1 MKKLRTIL
9 TMLLVAIVAGSSMA
23 QTSQEYSVDEI
34 ANFQTD
40 LAAGTYDVYILTT
53 SGGVYD
59 LTSYVTITT
68 DVVIKAAEG
77 LAERPVIQRTNN
89 TSNGAGIF
97 RSQNETVNIG
107 LEGLI
112 FDGTVT
118 DDTKVV
124 AFRTEE
130 TAHFSVNDCVFR
142 NFTDANGVFRLQG
155 AESSIDV
162 RNSVFHDITQR
173 VIHPWEVNITYG
185 HINIDNCLFYDID
198 GPVLWFRSTGGGA
211 NLAQGTT
218 LTVNHSTFHNIN
230 TNFDGV
236 FRGRDNNTGE
246 TLILNSV
253 FTDIADTRPLTRG
266 FNNTLVDYSYYG
278 DNAPQEEDNATVT
291 NIFTTTPEYVD
302 ADALNFEITEP
313 DDFIA
318 GSGDVAG
325 VVWYYPP
332 RILPDLLAE
341 GLEQVRVVFS
351 RPIDQATAEEA
362 TNYELSG
369 SFGLTGNPTDATLD
383 NNNEVLLSVGDL
395 TALDMGETI
404 IVTVTGVEDT
414 YGIVIADNNVG
425 TFTKSGYPVTFTVN
439 ADHDGTTQPIEGAE
453 ITITG
458 VAGSLI
464 TDEDGVAVIVLENG
478 TYTYSVDAV
487 DYFPLEDLTFEV
499 DDDDLDVSVTM
510 LPIPEPT
517 LTMASQEV
525 TNRPGQT
532 VSGSSDKTGF
542 IVIVHEDAPQS
553 TLAEIMA
560 AIDADMAASA
570 DVETPNEDV
579 DISTGGLEPGVYNG
593 YAVDQNDVISD
604 PIMAVVTV
612 IDFQSSEYTVDEI
625 ARLQTDLAAGTYE
638 EYILTT
644 SGGVYDLTSYITI
657 TSDVMIKGAEDLA
670 EKPVIQ
676 RTNNTSG
683 GAGIFRTQTTPVNIG
698 LEGLIFDGTV
708 DPTDENSRAVVAFRA
723 EATTHFDVNHCVF
736 RNFTETTG
744 VLRLHGENST
754 VDVRNSIFH
763 DNTERMVHYWQI
775 DVTYGDVNIDNCLFY
790 NINGSIVFT
799 RTSGGV
805 PAVGGSVTIN
815 HSTFHN
821 VSPGG
826 DGIVR
831 GRNSATGETL
841 ILNSVFTNINAPI
854 SNQQPNVTVDYC
866 YVGGLDPEP
875 AGTNLF
881 TISPVYEDTDAFN
894 FAITNED
901 DFIAGTG
908 DVAGVVWY
916 YAPRVHPDLLVEN
929 DEQVRLTFS
938 RPVVEATA
946 EIATNYELSGT
957 FGLTGNPTA
966 VSVISD
972 REVLLTVGDISAVP
986 EDETIIVTA
995 TGVEDTY
1002 GMELGPNNVATYTST
1017 IVIIPDEYLVTFTVT
1032 FDDDGSLEP
1041 LENAMIAITG
1051 VDVTLMTDADGV
1063 ATIELENGTYTY
1075 SVAATGYVSVEDA
1088 TFVVEDGPV
1097 DVDVTLEL
1105 IPIPDEPTLTM
1116 MPQEVSNRE
1125 GQVVTG
1131 SSDKVGFIAIVRQDA
1146 PQADLAEILA
1156 AIESDSGASADAPVA
1171 GETVSISTAGLQPG
1185 IYNGYAVDEDDV
1197 ISEPLMAVV
1206 TVNDPHSRE
1215 YPVEQIAQ
1223 LQTDL
1228 ATGAY
1233 DEYILT
1239 TSGGVYDLTSQIT
1252 ITSDAAIKAAEG
1264 LAEKPVIQ
1272 RSGNTSGSQGI
1283 FRIQVNTV
1291 NIVLEGLI
1299 LDGTFSEPGTAS
1311 PMGFRAESTTHF
1323 TVNDCVFRNFDNSN
1337 GVFRLDVGGSS
1348 IDVKNSV
1355 FHDCKERV
1363 IHLYTPDELYG
1374 DVNIDNCVFYNIDG
1388 TVVFYRSSSGVTA
1401 IGTNLRVNHS
1411 TFHNIKIA
1419 NANDGVMRGRDNNTG
1434 ETLILNSVFTEI
1446 EDNWPIIRGFVN
1458 NPVVDYCYFGTNSP
1472 HTGGGPIVTN
1482 TFTTPPVYED
1492 PENGIFRITNADDF
1506 LVASGDIAGVVWY
1519 YAPRVNPDL
1528 LIENDTHVKVV
1539 FNRPVEVTS
1548 AENITNYELGG
1559 TFGLTGNPTS
1569 AQLVNEREV
1578 LLAVSDISAI
1588 ADGQTI
1594 IVTVTNVE
1602 DTFGMVVEDNNEAT
1616 YEEITVVIDP
1626 EVFLA
1631 DQTVT
1636 NADGQFVL
1644 VQSSLAEGHVYIVL
1658 EGEPQATKE
1667 ELDAAVAA
1675 GKGASAG
1682 VTAAMVDITISTFNL
1697 HPGTYFAYS
1706 LDAEGNISAP
1716 GANTITVEQFDTST
1730 GDVMAEQ
1737 ISIFSNQNTL
1747 YVKAPISLHGVG
1759 FEVFDITGRK
1769 IHAGILDGNNQ
1780 VETVKSGIYI
1790 VRLLN
1795 DQHKPVKIMVGW

>member
-1 MKKLRTIL
+1 
-9 TMLLVAIVAGSSMA
+9 MLLITIVVSSSMA
-23 QTSQEYSVDEI
+23 QTSQEYTVDEV
-34 ANFQTD
+34 AGFQTD

-53 SGGVYD
+53 PGGVYD
-59 LTSYVTITT
+59 LTSLVTITS
-68 DVVIKAAEG
+68 DVVIKAAED
-77 LAERPVIQRTNN
+77 LAEKPVIMRTNS
-89 TSNGAGIF
+89 TGVGAGVL
-97 RSQNETVNIG
+97 RTQTNTVNIG

-118 DDTKVV
+118 GDDKVV
-124 AFRTEE
+124 AFRAES

-162 RNSVFHDITQR
+162 RNSVFHDNSQR
-173 VIHPWEVNITYG
+173 MIHPWEVNVSYG

-198 GPVLWFRSTGGGA
+198 GPVVWFRSTGGGA

-236 FRGRDNNTGE
+236 FRGRENNTGE

-253 FTDIADTRPLTRG
+253 FTEIADTRPITRG

-325 VVWYYPP
+325 GVWYYPP
-332 RILPDLLAE
+332 RILPDLLSE

-351 RPIDQATAEEA
+351 RPVDQATAEDA

-395 TALDMGETI
+395 TAMDMGETI

-414 YGIVIADNNVG
+414 YGIVIADNNVA
-425 TFTKSGYPVTFTVN
+425 TFTKSGYPVTFTVK

-499 DDDDLDVSVTM
+499 DDDALDVPVTM

-517 LTMASQEV
+517 LTMAPQEV

-532 VSGSSDKTGF
+532 VAGSSDKTGF

-570 DVETPNEDV
+570 DVETPSEDV
-579 DISTGGLEPGVYNG
+579 DISTEGLEPGVYNG

-644 SGGVYDLTSYITI
+644 SGGVYDLTTYLNLNGSRTI
-657 TSDVMIKGAEDLA
+657 RGAEGLA
-670 EKPVIQ
+670 EKPVIS
-676 RTNNTSG
+676 RTNNTNTFAAIILVTG
-683 GAGIFRTQTTPVNIG
+683 DNATIT
-698 LEGLIFDGTV
+698 LENLIFDGTV
-708 DPTDENSRAVVAFRA
+708 TSDDPAHTIAGIRANSTVHV
-723 EATTHFDVNHCVF
+723 DVDNCVF
-736 RNFTETTG
+736 RNIANINGAF
-744 VLRLHGENST
+744 RLQGAGTT
-754 VDVRNSIFH
+754 VDVRNSVFH
-763 DNTERMVHYWQI
+763 DILDRIIHLFSPNEV
-775 DVTYGDVNIDNCLFY
+775 YGHVNIDNCVFY
-790 NINGSIVFT
+790 NLS
-799 RTSGGV
+799 
-805 PAVGGSVTIN
+805 GSVVYSRITGGESAIQSSLTVN

-821 VSPGG
+821 ITPGG
-826 DGIVR
+826 DGVFR
-831 GRNSATGETL
+831 GRDNVVGETH
-841 ILNSVFTNINAPI
+841 ILNSVFTGIDAALTNGI
-854 SNQQPNVTVDYC
+854 SNVTLDYS
-866 YVGGLDPEP
+866 YVATLNPVPE
-875 AGTNLF
+875 GNNLF
-881 TISPVYEDTDAFN
+881 TTAPVYEDADNFN
-894 FAITNED
+894 FKITNED
-901 DFIAGTG
+901 DFIVGGG

-916 YAPRVHPDLLVEN
+916 YPPRVHPDLLVEN
-929 DEQVRLTFS
+929 DNQVKLTFS

-946 EIATNYELSGT
+946 EIATHYALSGT

-966 VSVISD
+966 ATMISD
-972 REVLLTVGDISAVP
+972 REVLLSVDEDVSEVP
-986 EDETIIVTA
+986 EDETIIVTV
-995 TGVEDTY
+995 TGVEDTF
-1002 GMELGPNNVATYTST
+1002 GMEIGPNNVATYTST
-1017 IVIIPDEYLVTFTVT
+1017 IIIIPEEYLVTFTVT
-1032 FDDDGSLEP
+1032 FDDDGTPTPIEGA
-1041 LENAMIAITG
+1041 EITIT
-1051 VDVTLMTDADGV
+1051 DVEGTLTTDAGGL

-1075 SVAATGYVSVEDA
+1075 SVATTGYVSVVDA
-1088 TFVVEDGPV
+1088 TFVVEDSPV

-1116 MPQEVSNRE
+1116 EPQDVSNRE

-1156 AIESDSGASADAPVA
+1156 AIETDQGASAVAPVA

-1197 ISEPLMAVV
+1197 ISEPVMGVV

-1233 DEYILT
+1233 DVYILS
-1239 TSGGVYDLTSQIT
+1239 TSGGVYDLTSQVT
-1252 ITSDAAIKAAEG
+1252 ITSDAVIKAAEG

-1363 IHLYTPDELYG
+1363 IHLYTPDEVYG
-1374 DVNIDNCVFYNIDG
+1374 DVNIDNSLFYNING

-1411 TFHNIKIA
+1411 TFHDIKIA
-1419 NANDGVMRGRDNNTG
+1419 NPNDGVIRGRDNNTG

-1492 PENGIFRITNADDF
+1492 AENAIFRITNADDF

-1519 YAPRVNPDL
+1519 YPPRVNPDL
-1528 LIENDTHVKVV
+1528 LIENDTHLKVV

-1548 AENITNYELGG
+1548 AENTANFELSG

-1578 LLAVSDISAI
+1578 LLAVSDISSI
-1588 ADGQTI
+1588 TEGQTI
-1594 IVTVTNVE
+1594 IVTITGVADNY
-1602 DTFGMVVEDNNEAT
+1602 GMVVDDNNVAT
-1616 YEEITVVIDP
+1616 YEGTTPVAL
-1626 EVFLA
+1626 EVFMES
-1631 DQTVT
+1631 QTVS
-1636 NADGQFVL
+1636 NAEGQFVP
-1644 VQSSLAEGHVYIVL
+1644 VQSSFSDGFVYIVL
-1658 EGEPQATKE
+1658 EGEPQETKE
-1667 ELDAAVAA
+1667 QLDAAVTA
-1675 GKGASAG
+1675 GKGAFAE
-1682 VTAAMVDITISTFNL
+1682 VTAAMTDTEISTFNL
-1697 HPGTYFAYS
+1697 QAGTYFAYAVS
-1706 LDAEGNISAP
+1706 MDGDLS
-1716 GANTITVEQFDTST
+1716 DTST
-1730 GDVMAEQ
+1730 NSIEVTDYDTSTEDILADQ
-1737 ISIFSNQNTL
+1737 IKIFSSNYTI
-1747 YVKAPISLHGVG
+1747 YMKAPLSLHGVG
-1759 FEVFDITGRK
+1759 FEVFDISGRK
-1769 IHAGILDGNNQ
+1769 IHAGELDGDNQ
-1780 VETVKSGIYI
+1780 IETGISGIYI
-1790 VRLLN
+1790 VRVLSDL
-1795 DQHKPVKIMVGW
+1795 QRPVKIVVGW